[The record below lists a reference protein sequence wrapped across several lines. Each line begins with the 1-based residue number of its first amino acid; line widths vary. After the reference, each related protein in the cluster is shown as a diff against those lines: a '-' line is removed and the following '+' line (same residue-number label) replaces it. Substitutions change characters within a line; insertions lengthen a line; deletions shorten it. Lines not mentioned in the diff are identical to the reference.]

1 MLLETLCALTLSV
14 GSPQGDISGYQRDV
28 DFVLQK
34 IEQVHPAPYL
44 FVTQDALHLEVKEIE
59 ATAAQHDVGCR
70 VARLMKLVAELKDGH
85 SYLDPIN
92 VPGLEEWF
100 PLRFYAFPEGIYI
113 TSAAPELS
121 SLVGKKVL
129 KIGKLSAEEAL
140 RKVLAI
146 QSANNPLAAQEG
158 TTWLSNA
165 AIASAL
171 GAATIGEM
179 TLTVSGG
186 GTETIVQTI
195 KPFKAKLNDAWM
207 QQGEMFGPR
216 TRSDLQ
222 PYRTAFGGRGPLDF
236 RKEDP
241 ALPPHLRYR
250 LPYFMLEMPESGLL
264 YFQWNFIQ
272 NWGDEDFP
280 HFVARMFQKLDQHPD
295 WRLAIDIRYN
305 SGGNGELVA
314 NVIRQIIKRDR
325 FDTPGNLF
333 VIIGRKTFS
342 AAVDFVGEAKHWTS
356 AIFVGE
362 PTGAGL
368 NAYGDPE
375 TFETPNLHIPFQ
387 ISTAYH
393 QHEVSIDR
401 AGKFKP
407 DIPAVMHA
415 AQYFAG
421 SDPSL
426 EAIREGTELLPIPV
440 LVTQAG
446 AQEAARALER
456 RRRLWSALPWYVPFT
471 EHDMNKSGYA
481 ALTAGKIGDAV
492 AAFEMNSAQYPS
504 SWNVWDSLG
513 EAQRAAKQIK
523 SARTSYEKSLVLYPG
538 NKNARDAIN
547 DMEKNGH

>member
-14 GSPQGDISGYQRDV
+14 GSPSPGVTAYQRDV

-44 FVTQDALHLEVKEIE
+44 FVKQSALHLEAREIQ
-59 ATAAQHDVGCR
+59 ATAAQRDPGCR
-70 VARLMKLVAELKDGH
+70 VAQLMKLVAELKDGH
-85 SYLDPIN
+85 SYVDPIN

-121 SLVGKKVL
+121 ALVGKKVVQ
-129 KIGKLSAEEAL
+129 IGKLSADEAM

-146 QSANNPLAAQEG
+146 QSANNPRTAQEG

-165 AIASAL
+165 AIANSI
-171 GAATIGEM
+171 GAATGGEM
-179 TLTVSGG
+179 TLRISGSN
-186 GTETIVQTI
+186 TETTMHTV
-195 KPFKAKLNDAWM
+195 KAFKAKLNDAWM

-216 TRSDLQ
+216 TRGDLQ
-222 PYRTAFGGRGPLDF
+222 PYLTGFGSRGPLDF
-236 RKEDP
+236 RKGDP

-250 LPYFMLEMPESGLL
+250 LPYFMLEMPDSKLL

-280 HFVARMFQKLDQHPD
+280 HFVARMFQVLDQRPD
-295 WRLAIDIRYN
+295 WRLAIDVRYN
-305 SGGNGELVA
+305 SGGNGDLVA

-325 FDTPGNLF
+325 FDIPGNLF

-342 AAVDFVGEAKHWTS
+342 AAVDFVGEAKQWTS

-375 TFETPNLHIPFQ
+375 EFETPNLHIPFQ

-393 QHEVSIDR
+393 QHGASVDR
-401 AGKFKP
+401 SGEFKP

-415 AQYFAG
+415 AQYFVG
-421 SDPSL
+421 RDPCL
-426 EAIREGTELLPIPV
+426 EAIREGTDLLPIPV
-440 LVTQAG
+440 LITQASG
-446 AQEAARALER
+446 QEAARALER
-456 RRRLWSALPWYVPFT
+456 RRQSWSDVAWYVPFT
-471 EHDMNKSGYA
+471 EHDMNRAGYA
-481 ALTAGKIGDAV
+481 ALAAGKITDAIV
-492 AAFEMNSAQYPS
+492 AFEMNASRYPS

-513 EAQRAAKQIK
+513 EAQRAAKDIK
-523 SARTSYEKSLVLYPG
+523 SAIASYEKSLVLYPG
-538 NKNARDAIN
+538 NKNGRDAIN
-547 DMEKNGH
+547 DMAKNGH